1 MFAFKGNKTEEGKC
15 KKTGKNNAEK
25 NEEKDRDLEKL
36 EKKAVRLRI
45 KEDTDSFSKFDFGIS
60 MFASCFLSHCF
71 CVCLFVFITRSSN

>member
-45 KEDTDSFSKFDFGIS
+45 KDRQFF
-60 MFASCFLSHCF
+60 
-71 CVCLFVFITRSSN
+71 

>member
-36 EKKAVRLRI
+36 EKKAVRL
-45 KEDTDSFSKFDFGIS
+45 
-60 MFASCFLSHCF
+60 
-71 CVCLFVFITRSSN
+71 